1 MNFRSLLSR
10 FFEWIDGLLPVQCV
24 YCNRVI
30 AKKNA
35 KHEQDQMGTIVP
47 LCPVCHK
54 LLFTPWSY
62 EDEFTK

>member
-1 MNFRSLLSR
+1 MNIRILFSHL
-10 FFEWIDGLLPVQCV
+10 FDWIDGLLPVQCV

-35 KHEQDQMGTIVP
+35 KYERTQTDAIVP
-47 LCPVCHK
+47 LCPGCHK
-54 LLFTPWSY
+54 MLYRPWDD